1 MALTAVG
8 TLALG
13 IGANTALFTVV
24 NAVLLRP
31 MNYLQP
37 DAIVEVTRSWPGFVN
52 VSAVTPTKFDFWR
65 SENHSF
71 RAVAAYNFL
80 PLGVN
85 LTGRGEPERL
95 TSLPVTADFFRV
107 LGVNP
112 LMGRTFS
119 EAEDKP
125 GAGHFVVLSYATWER
140 LLHGDRNAV
149 GQSLTLSGANYVII
163 GVMPERFD
171 FPEQAELWT
180 PLQLSIDPN
189 DRANDYNVIARLKQG
204 TSLEQ
209 ATADMHIVAQRLR
222 KRFGDLQMN
231 GGPRETVGV
240 FRYHDWIV
248 GDVRPALLIL
258 MGAVGFVL
266 LLACANV
273 ANLLLARSTARQHE
287 MGVRTALGAS
297 RWRLLEQMLAESL
310 SLSLAGGLLGVLL
323 AQFGLPLLLRLTPTG
338 LRLAPGTEMDW
349 RVFLF
354 SAAVAVATGVL
365 FGLFPA
371 FQSVRMGIGNPL
383 REGSLRTTASAAS
396 NRARQILVVFEVA
409 ISLVL
414 LVGAGLLVE
423 TFKKLS
429 SVEPGFNPHNIVTMQ
444 MSLTDDRF
452 RKTETATN
460 FCNRLLTR
468 LEALPGVLSV
478 GITDALPLEPGR
490 DLPFEIIGR
499 HSISGEDMP
508 EEQIRGISPHYF
520 SAMSI
525 PVVAGRPFTERDTRQ
540 SSGVAIINEALARK
554 YFPKQNP
561 IGQSILIGR
570 VMGPIFADVPRQI
583 VGVVGDT
590 SEKGLGNPPP
600 PMLFEPFAQ
609 VTDALNELEM
619 RIIPLHWVI
628 RTPHDPLRM
637 AEQIR
642 REALTVSGG
651 VPMASPRPLEEVV
664 NSSIAQQR
672 FTMTLLA
679 IFAGLALVL
688 GAMGLY
694 GVISYSVV
702 QRTRELGVRSALG
715 AGRGDLF
722 KLIVGQGMKLA
733 AIGLLIG
740 VAASL
745 GLTRFLQSMLYGVR
759 PSDPFVLA
767 SVILILA
774 VIALLACYIPARRA
788 ARVDP
793 VIALREE

>member
-1 MALTAVG
+1 MALTAIATV
-8 TLALG
+8 ALG

-31 MNYLQP
+31 MNYPHP
-37 DAIVEVTRSWPGFVN
+37 DAIVEVTRSWPGFGN
-52 VSAVTPTKFDFWR
+52 APALTPTKFDFWR
-65 SENHSF
+65 TENHSF
-71 RAVAAYNFL
+71 QAVAAHNFL
-80 PLGVN
+80 PLGLN

-95 TSLPVTADFFRV
+95 TNLPVTADFFRV
-107 LGVNP
+107 PGVRP
-112 LMGRTFS
+112 SLGRTFS
-119 EAEDKP
+119 QAEDKP
-125 GAGHFVVLSYATWER
+125 GAGHFVVLSYATWKR
-140 LLHGDRNAV
+140 LFHGDPSAI
-149 GQSLTLSGANYVII
+149 GQTLALSGANYVVL
-163 GVMPERFD
+163 GVMPENFD
-171 FPEQAELWT
+171 FTEHAEVWT
-180 PLQLSIDPN
+180 PLQLKIDPS
-189 DRANDYNVIARLKQG
+189 DRANDYSVIARLKDG
-204 TSLEQ
+204 ISLEQ
-209 ATADMHIVAQRLR
+209 ARADMRIVSQRLR
-222 KRFGDLQMN
+222 KRFGDLQMT

-273 ANLLLARSTARQHE
+273 ANLLLARSAARQHE

-297 RWRLLEQMLAESL
+297 NWHLLSQLLAESL
-310 SLSLAGGLLGVLL
+310 SLSLAGGLIGVLL
-323 AQFGLPLLLRLTPTG
+323 AQFGLPLLLRLTPTD

-354 SAAVAVATGVL
+354 AAGVALGTGVL

-371 FQSVRMGIGNPL
+371 FQSMRLGIGNPL

-396 NRARQILVVFEVA
+396 NRGRQILVVFEVA

-423 TFKKLS
+423 TIEKLS
-429 SVEPGFNPHNIVTMQ
+429 SVAPGFNPHNVITLE
-444 MSLTDDRF
+444 MSLSDDRF
-452 RKTETATN
+452 SKTEATAS
-460 FCNRLLTR
+460 FCDRVAIR
-468 LEALPGVLSV
+468 LEALPGVLSA

-490 DLPFEIIGR
+490 DLPFEIIG
-499 HSISGEDMP
+499 HPTSAENMP
-508 EEQIRGISPHYF
+508 EEQIRDISPHYF

-525 PVVAGRPFTERDTRQ
+525 PVVAGRPFTERDTRH
-540 SSGVAIINEALARK
+540 SGGVAVINEALAKK
-554 YFPKQNP
+554 YFSKQNP
-561 IGQSILIGR
+561 LGQSILIGR
-570 VMGPIFADVPRQI
+570 AMGPIFADVPRQI
-583 VGVVGDT
+583 VGVIGDT
-590 SEKGLGNPPP
+590 SEKGLGNPTP
-600 PMLFEPFAQ
+600 PMLFEPLAQ
-609 VTDALNELEM
+609 VPDALNELEM
-619 RIIPLHWVI
+619 KIMPLHWVI
-628 RTPHDPLRM
+628 RTSHDPLGM

-642 REALTVSGG
+642 REALTVSEG
-651 VPMASPRPLEEVV
+651 VPMASPRSLEEVV
-664 NSSIAQQR
+664 SDSIAQQR

-722 KLIVGQGMKLA
+722 KLVVGQGMRLA

-740 VAASL
+740 VAASF

-759 PSDPFVLA
+759 PSDPLVLA
-767 SVILILA
+767 TVMIVLG
-774 VIALLACYIPARRA
+774 VVALLACYVPARRA

-793 VIALREE
+793 ITALREE

>member
-1 MALTAVG
+1 MALTAIG

-31 MNYLQP
+31 MNYPQP
-37 DAIVEVTRSWPGFVN
+37 DAIVEVTRSWPGFLN
-52 VSAVTPTKFDFWR
+52 EAAVSPAKFDFWR

-71 RAVAAYNFL
+71 QAVAAYNFL

-112 LMGRTFS
+112 LFGRSFT

-125 GAGHFVVLSYATWER
+125 GAGHFVVLRYATWKR
-140 LLHGDRNAV
+140 LLHGDPNAV
-149 GQSLTLSGANYVII
+149 GQTLTLSGANHVIT
-163 GVMPERFD
+163 GVMPESFD
-171 FPEQAELWT
+171 FPEHAELWT
-180 PLQLSIDPN
+180 PLQLSIDPSY
-189 DRANDYNVIARLKQG
+189 RGNDYNVIARLKRG

-209 ATADMHIVAQRLR
+209 ARADMRIVAQRLR
-222 KRFGDLQMN
+222 KRFGDLQMT
-231 GGPRETVGV
+231 GGPRETAGV

-273 ANLLLARSTARQHE
+273 ANLLLARSAARQHE
-287 MGVRTALGAS
+287 MGVRAALGAS
-297 RWRLLEQMLAESL
+297 SWHLLGQLLAESL
-310 SLSLAGGLLGVLL
+310 SLSFAGGVLGVLL
-323 AQFGLPLLLRLTPTG
+323 AQFGLPLLLRLTPSD
-338 LRLAPGTEMDW
+338 LHLAPGIEMDW

-354 SAAVAVATGVL
+354 SAGVAIATGVL

-371 FQSVRMGIGNPL
+371 FQSMRLGIGNPL
-383 REGSLRTTASAAS
+383 REGSLRTTASATS

-429 SVEPGFNPHNIVTMQ
+429 SVEPGFNPHNVVTMQ

-452 RKTETATN
+452 RTTEAATS
-460 FCNRLLTR
+460 FCNRIVTR
-468 LEALPGVLSV
+468 LEALPGVLSA

-490 DLPFEIIGR
+490 DLPFEIIG
-499 HSISGEDMP
+499 HPTSEDDMP
-508 EEQIRGISPHYF
+508 NEQIRAISPHYF

-525 PVVAGRPFTERDTRQ
+525 PFVTGRPFTERDTRQ
-540 SSGVAIINEALARK
+540 SAGVAIINEALARK
-554 YFPKQNP
+554 YFPKQSP
-561 IGQSILIGR
+561 LGQSILIGR
-570 VMGPIFADVPRQI
+570 AMGPMFADVARQI

-590 SEKGLGNPPP
+590 SERGLGNPPP
-600 PMLFEPFAQ
+600 PMLFEPLGQ
-609 VTDALNELEM
+609 TTDALNELEM
-619 RIIPLHWVI
+619 KITPLHWVI
-628 RTPHDPLRM
+628 RTSHDPLRM

-651 VPMASPRPLEEVV
+651 VPMASPRLLEEIV
-664 NSSIAQQR
+664 SGSIAQQR

-715 AGRGDLF
+715 AARRDLL
-722 KLIVGQGMKLA
+722 KLVIGQGMKLA

-740 VAASL
+740 LAASL
-745 GLTRFLQSMLYGVR
+745 GLTRFLQSMLYGVSA
-759 PSDPFVLA
+759 SDPLVLA
-767 SVILILA
+767 SVTMVLA
-774 VIALLACYIPARRA
+774 GVAFLACYVPAYRA

-793 VIALREE
+793 VIALREQ

>member
-1 MALTAVG
+1 
-8 TLALG
+8 
-13 IGANTALFTVV
+13 
-24 NAVLLRP
+24 
-31 MNYLQP
+31 
-37 DAIVEVTRSWPGFVN
+37 
-52 VSAVTPTKFDFWR
+52 
-65 SENHSF
+65 
-71 RAVAAYNFL
+71 
-80 PLGVN
+80 LGVN

-95 TSLPVTADFFRV
+95 TSLPVSADFFRV

-112 LMGRTFS
+112 LFGRTFT

-125 GAGHFVVLSYATWER
+125 GAGHFVVLSCGTWKR
-140 LLHGDRNAV
+140 LLHGDPNAV
-149 GQSLTLSGANYVII
+149 GQTLTLSGANYVII

-171 FPEQAELWT
+171 FPEHAELWT
-180 PLQLSIDPN
+180 PLQLSIDPSY
-189 DRANDYNVIARLKQG
+189 RGNDYNVIARLKRG

-209 ATADMHIVAQRLR
+209 ARTDMRIVAQRLR
-222 KRFGDLQMN
+222 KRFGDLQMT
-231 GGPRETVGV
+231 GGPRETAGV

-248 GDVRPALLIL
+248 GEVRPALLIL

-273 ANLLLARSTARQHE
+273 ANLLLARSASRQHE
-287 MGVRTALGAS
+287 MGVRAALGAS
-297 RWRLLEQMLAESL
+297 SWHLLGQLLAESL
-310 SLSLAGGLLGVLL
+310 SLSLAGGILGVLL
-323 AQFGLPLLLRLTPTG
+323 AQFGLPLLLRLTPG
-338 LRLAPGTEMDW
+338 DLRLAPGTEMHW

-354 SAAVAVATGVL
+354 SAGVAVATGVL

-371 FQSVRMGIGNPL
+371 FQSMRLGIGNPL

-396 NRARQILVVFEVA
+396 NRARQMLVVFEVA

-429 SVEPGFNPHNIVTMQ
+429 SVEPGFNPHNVVTMQ
-444 MSLTDDRF
+444 MSMTDDRF
-452 RKTETATN
+452 RKTEAMAS
-460 FCNRLLTR
+460 FCNRLVTR
-468 LEALPGVLSV
+468 LESLPGVLSV

-490 DLPFEIIGR
+490 DLPFEIIG
-499 HSISGEDMP
+499 HPTISEEDMP
-508 EEQIRGISPHYF
+508 NEQIRAISPHYF

-525 PVVAGRPFTERDTRQ
+525 RVVAGRPFTERDTRQ
-540 SSGVAIINEALARK
+540 SGGVVVINEALARK

-561 IGQSILIGR
+561 NGQSILIGR
-570 VMGPIFADVPRQI
+570 VMGPAFADVPRQI

-600 PMLFEPFAQ
+600 PMLFEPLAQ
-609 VTDALNELEM
+609 TTDALNELEM
-619 RIIPLHWVI
+619 KITPLHWVI
-628 RTPHDPLRM
+628 RTSHDPLTM

-642 REALTVSGG
+642 GEALTVSDG
-651 VPMASPRPLEEVV
+651 VSMASPRSLEEVV
-664 NSSIAQQR
+664 SSSIAQQR
-672 FTMTLLA
+672 FTMTLLT

-722 KLIVGQGMKLA
+722 KLVVGQGMKLA

-759 PSDPFVLA
+759 PSDPLVLVTVTVVLA
-767 SVILILA
+767 TV
-774 VIALLACYIPARRA
+774 ALLACYVPAYWA

-793 VIALREE
+793 VTALREE

>member
-1 MALTAVG
+1 MALTAIT
-8 TLALG
+8 TLGLG

-31 MNYLQP
+31 MSYP
-37 DAIVEVTRSWPGFVN
+37 HPEKIVEITRTWPGLFN
-52 VSAVTPTKFDFWR
+52 APAVSPTKFDFWR
-65 SENHSF
+65 TQNHSF
-71 RAVAAYNFL
+71 DALAAHNYL

-95 TSLPVTADFFRV
+95 TSLPVSADFFRV
-107 LGVNP
+107 LGVHP
-112 LMGRTFS
+112 EIGRTFS
-119 EAEDKP
+119 QAEDKP
-125 GAGHFVVLSYATWER
+125 GAGRFVVLSYGTWKR
-140 LLHGDRNAV
+140 LFHGDPSAT
-149 GQSLTLSGANYVII
+149 GQTLTLSGANYVVV
-163 GVMPERFD
+163 GVMPEMFD
-171 FPEQAELWT
+171 FPQHAEVWT
-180 PLQLSIDPN
+180 PLQLKIDPA
-189 DRANDYNVIARLKQG
+189 DRGNDYSVIGRLKG
-204 TSLEQ
+204 GVSLEQ
-209 ATADMHIVAQRLR
+209 ARADMHIVAKRLR

-240 FRYHDWIV
+240 FRFHDWIV

-273 ANLLLARSTARQHE
+273 ANLLLARSAARQHE

-297 RWRLLEQMLAESL
+297 TWHLLGQLLAESV

-323 AQFGLPLLLRLTPTG
+323 AQFGLPLLLRLTPSD

-354 SAAVAVATGVL
+354 SAALAVATGVL

-371 FQSVRMGIGNPL
+371 FQSMRLGISNPL

-429 SVEPGFNPHNIVTMQ
+429 SVEPGFNPHNVVTMQ

-452 RKTETATN
+452 RKTEAAAG
-460 FCNRLLTR
+460 FCNRLVTR
-468 LEALPGVLSV
+468 LESLPGAFSV
-478 GITDALPLEPGR
+478 GITDALPLEQGR

-499 HSISGEDMP
+499 HTSAEDMP

-525 PVVAGRPFTERDTRQ
+525 LVVAGRPFTERDTRQ
-540 SSGVAIINEALARK
+540 SAGVVVINEALARK

-561 IGQSILIGR
+561 IGQNILIDH
-570 VMGPIFADVPRQI
+570 VMGPAFADVPRQI

-590 SEKGLGNPPP
+590 RENGLGNPPP
-600 PMLFEPFAQ
+600 PMLFQPLAQ
-609 VTDALNELEM
+609 TTDALNELEM
-619 RIIPLHWVI
+619 RITPLHWVI
-628 RTPHDPLRM
+628 LTSHDPLRM

-642 REALTVSGG
+642 RETLTVSDG
-651 VPMASPRPLEEVV
+651 VPMASPRSLEEVV
-664 NSSIAQQR
+664 SGSIAQQR
-672 FTMTLLA
+672 FTMTLLT

-722 KLIVGQGMKLA
+722 KLVVGQGMRLA
-733 AIGLLIG
+733 AIGLFIG
-740 VAASL
+740 IAASL
-745 GLTRFLQSMLYGVR
+745 GLTRFLQSMLYGVM
-759 PSDPFVLA
+759 PSDPLVFATVTAVLA
-767 SVILILA
+767 A
-774 VIALLACYIPARRA
+774 VTLVACYVPAHRA

-793 VIALREE
+793 VIALRED